1 MRTKSPRVPLNP
13 MDHRTRFTATLREA
27 LKGFVEAER
36 YQAHFPASRIYPAFD
51 PAQIETMAMES
62 FEMDPARFLR
72 HTEQMLRHCI
82 DAEQFLVEA
91 ITGAAVVLGD
101 WWACD
106 RLNYRS
112 VELGSE
118 RLMEL
123 VYDIADERLR
133 LGHGPS
139 KPHKIVLSTPAGSRH
154 ALGLAVTGEIFHW
167 HGWNVLAGPTVDYDH
182 LPELLQTEWV
192 DVLGLSVADDRDI
205 RGIQQTISNC
215 RLQSR
220 NHALRVMVGGPQA
233 FLRPHL
239 AAETGA
245 DGATTHAG
253 QAQATALAWVRQLQ
267 R

>member
-1 MRTKSPRVPLNP
+1 

-27 LKGFVEAER
+27 LKGFVDAER
-36 YQAHFPASRIYPAFD
+36 YQTHFPASRIYPAFD
-51 PAQIETMAMES
+51 PAQIEAMAMES
-62 FEMDPARFLR
+62 FELDSGRFLR
-72 HTEQMLRHCI
+72 HTEQMLRRSI

-101 WWACD
+101 WWASD

-118 RLMEL
+118 RLLEL

-133 LGHGPS
+133 MGHGPS
-139 KPHKIVLSTPAGSRH
+139 KPHKIVLSMPGSSRH
-154 ALGLAVTGEIFHW
+154 TLGLAVTGEIFHW
-167 HGWNVLAGPTVDYDH
+167 HGWNVLAGPTVDHDA
-182 LPELLQTEWV
+182 LPSLMHHEWV

-205 RGIQQTISNC
+205 AGIHDTIMAC
-215 RLQSR
+215 RELSR
-220 NHALRVMVGGPQA
+220 NRSLKVMVGGPQA

-239 AAETGA
+239 ASEVGA

-267 R
+267 SG

>member
-1 MRTKSPRVPLNP
+1 
-13 MDHRTRFTATLREA
+13 
-27 LKGFVEAER
+27 
-36 YQAHFPASRIYPAFD
+36 
-51 PAQIETMAMES
+51 
-62 FEMDPARFLR
+62 
-72 HTEQMLRHCI
+72 
-82 DAEQFLVEA
+82 
-91 ITGAAVVLGD
+91 
-101 WWACD
+101 
-106 RLNYRS
+106 
-112 VELGSE
+112 
-118 RLMEL
+118 
-123 VYDIADERLR
+123 
-133 LGHGPS
+133 
-139 KPHKIVLSTPAGSRH
+139 
-154 ALGLAVTGEIFHW
+154 
-167 HGWNVLAGPTVDYDH
+167 VLAGPTVDYDH

>member
-1 MRTKSPRVPLNP
+1 

-36 YQAHFPASRIYPAFD
+36 YQTHFPASRIYPAFE

-62 FEMDPARFLR
+62 FEIDPGRFLR

-167 HGWNVLAGPTVDYDH
+167 HGWNVLAGPTVDYQR
-182 LPELLQTEWV
+182 LPELMQTEWV

-205 RGIQQTISNC
+205 RGVQETIAAC
-215 RLQSR
+215 RQHSR
-220 NHALRVMVGGPQA
+220 NRALRVMVGGPQA

-253 QAQATALAWVRQLQ
+253 QAQATALAWVRHLQ
-267 R
+267 RSSGA